1 MSIAPD
7 LNDFTKEEIFETLNE
22 IRHPFDIAVYDS
34 SNYFNLGSI
43 IRTAHNFLCNKIY
56 SINLN
61 DFYKPAAKAAKKYEK
76 IEYHTLESFLEASVG
91 RSIVSMERRPGLLNT
106 IDLRAFQ
113 WPLNPIILF
122 GSEKTGVPDEILN
135 ISHSVVSIP
144 QFGLVNDFNISISAG
159 IALYDWIQKY
169 YKT

>member
-1 MSIAPD
+1 
-7 LNDFTKEEIFETLNE
+7 
-22 IRHPFDIAVYDS
+22 
-34 SNYFNLGSI
+34 
-43 IRTAHNFLCNKIY
+43 
-56 SINLN
+56 
-61 DFYKPAAKAAKKYEK
+61 
-76 IEYHTLESFLEASVG
+76 
-91 RSIVSMERRPGLLNT
+91 MERRPGLLNT